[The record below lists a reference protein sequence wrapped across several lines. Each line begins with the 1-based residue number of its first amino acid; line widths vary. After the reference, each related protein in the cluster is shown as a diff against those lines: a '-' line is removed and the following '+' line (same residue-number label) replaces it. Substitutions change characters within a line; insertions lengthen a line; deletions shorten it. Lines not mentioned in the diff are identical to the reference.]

1 MKFCILES
9 YHIQL
14 EPVRQVLP
22 FDWFTTEHLVSGEC
36 TLHQITGYKFTGYT
50 FSARS
55 RIFLP
60 SAQSCAALLCC
71 RLGWLFGNYR
81 SIATIKAGNF
91 IYPMMH
97 RLILYHHASER
108 TWSYQF
114 NRDATVEQHWKATC
128 FADETFCTFAMLIF
142 LRFSFYSSKCIFCL
156 VKRSV
161 LPVDID

>member
-1 MKFCILES
+1 MSPCARYCLLIGS
-9 YHIQL
+9 QL
-14 EPVRQVLP
+14 STWSQGNLHYIRLRVTNLRV
-22 FDWFTTEHLVSGEC
+22 
-36 TLHQITGYKFTGYT
+36 TL

-55 RIFLP
+55 RIFLL

-128 FADETFCTFAMLIF
+128 FADATLCIDLFTIF
-142 LRFSFYSSKCIFCL
+142 
-156 VKRSV
+156 V
-161 LPVDID
+161 LLFQIYLLLSQRECFGRQY